1 MNAICSQTARQV
13 LEAIPQIRSLIEREF
28 ARLQAQQPH
37 IFRLT
42 LNEAEALA
50 WQTGFPQL
58 VFPTL
63 AAEKIRAVADWNKRQ
78 QVLRS
83 QESPA
88 AA

>member
-28 ARLQAQQPH
+28 ARLHAQQPH